1 MQKTDSVAFF
11 GRQHTMETTCTDDAM
26 FFDEFM
32 HDDKGPADVDMD
44 DKPMNKQ
51 QTFATLSPMRKIEH
65 LEDCDVADVFLSPN
79 TDQNIVT
86 QATSPA
92 DDSDFAS
99 DSSDDENGRFVTR
112 VMRKVPS
119 KMH

>member
-1 MQKTDSVAFF
+1 
-11 GRQHTMETTCTDDAM
+11 METTCTDDAM
-26 FFDEFM
+26 FYDEFLL
-32 HDDKGPADVDMD
+32 DDKASANVDME
-44 DKPMNKQ
+44 DKAVLKQ

-65 LEDCDVADVFLSPN
+65 LDDCDVADVFLSPSS

-86 QATSPA
+86 QANSPA
-92 DDSDFAS
+92 EDSDFAS

-119 KMH
+119 KMHQRVDTAAIEENAR